1 MSSRRD
7 FLQGATVA
15 TILTAPAI
23 ESRGADSSHDQRH
36 SAVHGAVACPN
47 VPTPMKEVEGKV
59 AFITGGS
66 SGIGLGIARAFAD
79 AGMKVAIGYRTKSHL
94 DEAMQY
100 LRGAEGRIHAID
112 VDVTDRP
119 GMEAAAAETVRKF
132 GKVHVLVNNA
142 GVAVIKPVS
151 LITYEEW
158 DSLIG
163 INLTG
168 VFNGIHAFLP
178 LIQAHG
184 DGGQIITTSSVMGLF
199 TANGHGL
206 YSASKFA
213 VIGLMEALR
222 LELLESNIG
231 VSAFCPGN
239 VWANLRAPPTDRANA
254 QSGESS
260 RKAEEAEALF
270 RTKNPDGAMDELE
283 AGRLLLRGMRNNDLY
298 ILTHP
303 EFTAMI
309 RERHEAI
316 EASKPVDARVPELR
330 AKTVAV
336 VYKNPIYAIARDHS
350 RCFKLQA
357 KAG

>member
-1 MSSRRD
+1 MSSRRE
-7 FLQGATVA
+7 FLRRAGLAGVFATSVSTRA
-15 TILTAPAI
+15 AI
-23 ESRGADSSHDQRH
+23 ASHDQPG
-36 SAVHGAVACPN
+36 SIVPTTPACPSI
-47 VPTPMKEVEGKV
+47 PTPMKEVEGKV

-79 AGMKVAIGYRTKSHL
+79 AGMKVVIGYRSKNHL

-100 LRGAEGRIHAID
+100 LRHAGEQIHAID

-119 GMEAAAAETVRKF
+119 GMEAAAAETVHRF

-142 GVAVIKPVS
+142 GVGVLKPVF
-151 LITYEEW
+151 LTTYEEW

-168 VFNGIHAFLP
+168 VFNGIRAFLP
-178 LIQAHG
+178 LIQARG
-184 DGGQIITTSSVMGLF
+184 EGGQIITTSSVMGLF
-199 TANGHGL
+199 TARDHGL

-222 LELLESNIG
+222 LDLLGANIG

-239 VWANLRAPPTDRANA
+239 VWANLREPRDHRETKAE
-254 QSGESS
+254 ESS
-260 RKAEEAEALF
+260 RQAAEAETARY
-270 RTKNPDGAMDELE
+270 RTEHPDGAMDPLE
-283 AGRLLLRGMRNNDLY
+283 AGRLVLRGMRNNDLY

-303 EFTAMI
+303 EFAPMI

-316 EASKPVDARVPELR
+316 
-330 AKTVAV
+330 
-336 VYKNPIYAIARDHS
+336 
-350 RCFKLQA
+350 
-357 KAG
+357 